1 MKVSLVSNNSNTSEI
16 YLVVVFVD
24 KLICCLLFSQ
34 AFRDVISNDGVLPEL
49 TRKLLFSTFDP
60 IYDFHCS
67 FLSELEQ
74 RMNLW

>member
-1 MKVSLVSNNSNTSEI
+1 MSQLVGNLLSCKGCTF
-16 YLVVVFVD
+16 VFVERD
-24 KLICCLLFSQ
+24 TDLLFVFSQ
-34 AFRDVISNDGVLPEL
+34 AFRDVINNDGVLPEP

>member
-1 MKVSLVSNNSNTSEI
+1 MKVSLMPNNADNPKTHF
-16 YLVVVFVD
+16 VVVFVD
-24 KLICCLLFSQ
+24 ILICCLLFFQ